1 MIYLPEHFHETSL
14 DALQDLI
21 ESNSFATL
29 ISPDADDPL
38 ITHLPLLLDR
48 ERGPHGTLVG
58 HFARANPHWQRLQQR
73 PAVLAIFHGPH
84 GYVSPAWY
92 GVHPSVPTWNYAV
105 VHAAGGARLLHDPT
119 ALEDITR
126 RLVHTFESPRA
137 APWRPDLPAGFQQ
150 QMLRA
155 IVGVEIDIER
165 LSGKF
170 KLTQNRAVDDRRRV
184 IAALEAGS
192 PADAELAALMRA
204 RVVPEV

>member
-1 MIYLPEHFHETSL
+1 MIYLPQHFHETGL
-14 DALQDLI
+14 DALQALI

-48 ERGPHGTLVG
+48 ERGVYGTLVG
-58 HFARANPHWQRLQQR
+58 HFARANPHWQRLQER
-73 PAVLAIFHGPH
+73 PAVIAIFHGPH

-92 GVHPSVPTWNYAV
+92 GAHPSVPTWNYAV
-105 VHAAGGARLLHDPT
+105 VHAAGRARLLHDPP

-137 APWRPDLPAGFQQ
+137 TPWRLDLPANFHQ

-155 IVGVEIDIER
+155 IVGFEIDIER

-170 KLTQNRAVDDRRRV
+170 KLSQNRTVDDRRRV
-184 IAALEAGS
+184 IAALEGGGA
-192 PADAELAALMRA
+192 ADAELAALMRA
-204 RVVPEV
+204 HVLGEP

>member
-1 MIYLPEHFHETSL
+1 MIYLPDHFHETSIG
-14 DALQDLI
+14 ALHALI

-29 ISPDADDPL
+29 ISPDGDDPL

-48 ERGPHGTLVG
+48 ERGAHGTLVG
-58 HFARANPHWQRLQQR
+58 HFARANPHWQRLQER

-105 VHAAGGARLLHDPT
+105 VHAAGRARLLHDPA
-119 ALEDITR
+119 ALESITR

-137 APWRPDLPAGFQQ
+137 TPWQPDLPAGFQQ

-170 KLTQNRAVDDRRRV
+170 KLSQNRTVDDRRRV
-184 IAALEAGS
+184 IAALEEGGA
-192 PADAELAALMRA
+192 ADAELAALMRSH
-204 RVVPEV
+204 VLGEV

>member
-1 MIYLPEHFHETSL
+1 MTYLPEHFHETGL
-14 DALQDLI
+14 DALQDLM

-29 ISPDADDPL
+29 ISPDVDDPL

-58 HFARANPHWQRLQQR
+58 HFARANPHWQQLQER

-84 GYVSPAWY
+84 SYVSPAWY
-92 GVHPSVPTWNYAV
+92 GVHPAVPTWNYAV
-105 VHAAGGARLLHDPT
+105 VHAAGRARLLHDPA

-126 RLVHTFESPRA
+126 RLVHTFESARP
-137 APWRPDLPAGFQQ
+137 APWRLDLPAGFQQ

-155 IVGVEIDIER
+155 IVGLEIDVER
-165 LSGKF
+165 LCGKF
-170 KLTQNRAVDDRRRV
+170 KLSQNRTVDDRRRV

-192 PADAELAALMRA
+192 PADAERGLDACAFGA
-204 RVVPEV
+204 